1 MCKCTIEVDND
12 KVRRINPH
20 LTDRDSINRWLQHYV
35 DEFIDSFPIDGHVE
49 VSPNAHSVAEM
60 REILQER
67 IRKAESGEEK
77 MIPNSEVFSQIKA
90 RYCF

>member
-35 DEFIDSFPIDGHVE
+35 DEFIDSFPIDGHVA
-49 VSPNAHSVAEM
+49 VSPNAHSVAGM
-60 REILQER
+60 RKILQER

-77 MIPNSEVFSQIKA
+77 MIPNSEVLSQIKA
-90 RYCF
+90 RYGF